1 MYDTPIYTSPN
12 NEVVLTS
19 VEYKPQ
25 NLGNILRGADLRP
38 DNNLGLMLGYNK
50 FSQPAYF
57 VKHTQ
62 HFCYIFYA
70 QFIDCECFRIQTNGQ
85 ILIDFDSKSTQVFNV
100 TTQGRNE
107 FPTELLCFEMSNQP
121 ISTTNIMQPSA
132 NVQAQDT

>member
-50 FSQPAYF
+50 FS
-57 VKHTQ
+57 
-62 HFCYIFYA
+62 
-70 QFIDCECFRIQTNGQ
+70 
-85 ILIDFDSKSTQVFNV
+85 
-100 TTQGRNE
+100 
-107 FPTELLCFEMSNQP
+107 
-121 ISTTNIMQPSA
+121 
-132 NVQAQDT
+132 